1 MSKIVYVSYVV
12 YDAFRIPKGLDLE
25 DKTQVKDWG
34 VKYNILV
41 IYKVDGTRLEIT
53 SENWIH
59 DDDLKHPKKTT
70 IQDAMDFGIESE
82 DEDESEK

>member
-12 YDAFRIPKGLDLE
+12 DDVFRIPKGLDLE

-34 VKYNILV
+34 VKYNTLV

-59 DDDLKHPKKTT
+59 DNDLKHPKETT

-82 DEDESEK
+82 DETDK